1 MLELYHWEP
10 NTAFL
15 KSLIALKEKG
25 LDFTSHYVDL
35 LDFKVPRKYP
45 ALNDEARFSME
56 GEGPI
61 LVNGRAILSDSFF
74 INLYL
79 DDAFPEKSLQ
89 PADAVGRWRIQALGR
104 FLGEVFAAAVST
116 LGCHAYLAPALK
128 TRDRRD
134 IDAFITKLATL
145 ELRQAWT
152 AAANDDYSED
162 QLADSR
168 RKVGVGVKR
177 IEGSLQSSPWLVGD
191 VFSIADIEAFALSNG
206 LPKLAP
212 DLVNK
217 NACPR
222 LIEWLERIHSRPAVK
237 AALAMSKTG
246 KPDECYAPGP
256 EHSRWG

>member
-10 NTAFL
+10 NTSFL
-15 KSLIALKEKG
+15 KCLIALKEKG
-25 LDFTSHYVDL
+25 LDFTSRYIDL
-35 LDFKVPRKYP
+35 LDFKEARKYP

-61 LVNGRAILSDSFF
+61 LVNERAILSDSFF
-74 INLYL
+74 VNLYL
-79 DDAFPEKSLQ
+79 DDAFPEKPLQ
-89 PADAVGRWRIQALGR
+89 PADAVGRWHIQALGR
-104 FLGEVFAAAVST
+104 FFGEVFAPAVGT
-116 LGCHAYLAPALK
+116 LGCHAYLAPTLK

-134 IDAFITKLATL
+134 VDAFISKLATL
-145 ELRQAWT
+145 ERQQAWT

-162 QLADSR
+162 LLNDSR

-191 VFSIADIEAFALSNG
+191 AFSIADIEAFALSNG

-217 NACPR
+217 DACPR
-222 LIEWLERIHSRPAVK
+222 LMEWLERIRSRPGVK